1 MYHPLQHKIL
11 VPNCNAGWL
20 LTWDIVVFSSGKTLW
35 SSSQASPS
43 QQMEWQYCW
52 IYRCSFRLQECCS
65 TAIFSVFF
73 RTRLIPPS
81 FVNPWQIAWICQTS
95 SISIR
100 WHRRVRFPL
109 NNSFLNIKKWIKHF
123 SSKHLISGNYSP
135 NSSCRTIE
143 VHYLHCPIYYS
154 NVWTTYLTSAL
165 CCHRK

>member
-1 MYHPLQHKIL
+1 MLGGCWHETLLFSHL
-11 VPNCNAGWL
+11 VRNCDLPAKPPPVSRWSDNIAGFIDVHLGSRNVVL
-20 LTWDIVVFSSGKTLW
+20 LPYCQFSSE
-35 SSSQASPS
+35 P
-43 QQMEWQYCW
+43 
-52 IYRCSFRLQECCS
+52 
-65 TAIFSVFF
+65 
-73 RTRLIPPS
+73 RLIPPS